1 MSNKQLQV
9 LDVIE
14 SAGLEKDT
22 TQTLRQKFLPFWEQ
36 AEKWRD
42 IAEGLVVTDASQ
54 TREMKMA
61 REARLAL
68 RAIRVEADK
77 TRKALKEDSIRYG
90 KAVQGVYNVIEYLI
104 KPIEEH
110 LQEQENFVL
119 IQEQNRRDALN
130 EERERLIAP
139 YLGFVTADLPLTNTP
154 WAELGDRFDA
164 ILAQAQADKKAHD
177 EEQAR
182 REAERIAKEKAEA
195 EERERI
201 RKENERLR
209 AERAELERK
218 QAEERRKLEE
228 QARKER
234 EEAEKK
240 LAAERAERERLEAEA
255 RKREAEE
262 QARREAEEA
271 ERRKAAAAP
280 DKEKLMKWVKSI
292 EQFISWDWPELET
305 TKAAKLNEE
314 IDKALGDVLTAA
326 KEKIN
331 KL

>member
-42 IAEGLVVTDASQ
+42 IAEGLVVTNASQ

-68 RAIRVEADK
+68 RAIRVDADK

-119 IQEQNRRDALN
+119 IQEQKRRDALN

-139 YLGFVTADLPLTNTP
+139 YLDFVTADLPLTNTP

-164 ILAQAQADKKAHD
+164 ILAQAQADKKARD

-182 REAERIAKEKAEA
+182 REAERIAREKAEA
-195 EERERI
+195 EEMARLRA
-201 RKENERLR
+201 ENERLQ
-209 AERAELERK
+209 AERAEMERK
-218 QAEERRKLEE
+218 QAEERRKLE
-228 QARKER
+228 
-234 EEAEKK
+234 
-240 LAAERAERERLEAEA
+240 
-255 RKREAEE
+255 AEE
-262 QARREAEEA
+262 QAKREAEEA
-271 ERRKAAAAP
+271 ERRKAEAAP
-280 DKEKLMKWVKSI
+280 DKEKLLAFAAELSAIALPSVTVKQASMI
-292 EQFISWDWPELET
+292 TQEAAEVLANLAAWIREET
-305 TKAAKLNEE
+305 E
-314 IDKALGDVLTAA
+314 
-326 KEKIN
+326 N
-331 KL
+331 KF

>member
-1 MSNKQLQV
+1 MGQNIHTMSNKQLQV

-14 SAGLEKDT
+14 SAGLEQDT

-36 AEKWRD
+36 AEKWRN
-42 IAEGLVVTDASQ
+42 IAEGLVVTDESQ
-54 TREMKMA
+54 AREMKMA

-68 RAIRVEADK
+68 RSIRVEADK

-119 IQEQNRRDALN
+119 IQEQKRRDALN

-139 YLGFVTADLPLTNTP
+139 YIDFVTADIPLTNTP
-154 WAELGDRFDA
+154 WAELGDRFA
-164 ILAQAQADKKAHD
+164 GILAQAKADKEAHD
-177 EEQAR
+177 QEQAR
-182 REAERIAKEKAEA
+182 REAERIAREKAEA

-209 AERAELERK
+209 AEKAELERK
-218 QAEERRKLEE
+218 QA
-228 QARKER
+228 KER
-234 EEAEKK
+234 EEAERK

-255 RKREAEE
+255 RQREAEE
-262 QARREAEEA
+262 QAKQEAEEA
-271 ERRKAAAAP
+271 ERRKAEQAP
-280 DKEKLMKWVKSI
+280 DREKLLSFAAELVMIRVPEVSSPEARK
-292 EQFISWDWPELET
+292 ISDTCDERLASL
-305 TKAAKLNEE
+305 AAWIRKQV
-314 IDKALGDVLTAA
+314 DM
-326 KEKIN
+326 
-331 KL
+331 